1 MPGFNLLATKLGR
14 LAAFFFLYMTEGI
27 PLGFTAT
34 AVATQMRR
42 DGLTPGQI
50 GVFVGILYL
59 PWSWKFLMGPVI
71 DVVYSDRLG
80 KRRGWIIAMQVLM
93 SLSLLAAYP
102 IDFSSRLYLFT
113 GVVLLINIFGAA
125 QDVAIDA
132 LACGVLKEEER
143 GLANGLMFAGAYTG
157 QAVGGSLVLTLAAVT
172 GFKPTF
178 FFVAGCIFAVTMFVA
193 LPMREKRSDGEPVKR
208 GGSLKAI
215 GDDITDYVFTAFW
228 AFFGS
233 RAAAVGLVVALLPAG
248 AYSLSLALQTNLAV
262 ELGFSDAKV
271 AQLALVSTVLSA
283 IGCVVG
289 GFLSDRFGR
298 KRMLAIYLVGTAIP
312 SAYLAWTMHQHH
324 WIMPVDLGLT
334 DRPVPHAVLIQTF
347 WYANIA
353 FAVFQGLM
361 YGTRTA
367 LFMDICTPEVAATQ
381 FTAYMSCLN
390 LVIMY
395 SSWWQ
400 GWCIDRYGYPTTLT
414 LDAGL
419 GLICIVLFPLMTK
432 HGPKTSDAVEA
443 KPDEQ
448 VD

>member
-1 MPGFNLLATKLGR
+1 MFGINLLATKPGR

-50 GVFVGILYL
+50 GFFVGMLYL
-59 PWSWKFLMGPVI
+59 PWSWKFLIGPVV
-71 DVVYSDRLG
+71 DVVYSNRLG

-93 SLSLLAAYP
+93 SLALLGAYP
-102 IDFSSRLYLFT
+102 IDFSTRLHFFT

-143 GLANGLMFAGAYTG
+143 GLANGLMFAGAYAG

-178 FFVAGCIFAVTMFVA
+178 FFVAGCILAVTVFVV
-193 LPMREKRSDGEPVKR
+193 LPMRETKPDEPAKRR
-208 GGSLKAI
+208 TGSLAVI
-215 GDDITDYVFTAFW
+215 RDDIVSYVRTAFW

-233 RAAAVGLVVALLPAG
+233 RAATVGLVVALLPAG
-248 AYSLSLALQTNLAV
+248 AYSLSLPLQTNLAV
-262 ELGFSDAKV
+262 ELGFNDTRV
-271 AQLALVSTVLSA
+271 AQLALVSTILSA
-283 IGCVVG
+283 GGCVLG
-289 GFLSDRFGR
+289 GFLSDVFGR

-312 SAYLAWTMHQHH
+312 TAYLGWMMFSNN
-324 WIMPVDLGLT
+324 WIMPIDTTLA
-334 DRPVPHAVLIQTF
+334 DRPIPPGSLIRAF
-347 WYANIA
+347 WTANIS

-367 LFMDICTPEVAATQ
+367 LFMDICNPEVAGTQ
-381 FTAYMSCLN
+381 FTAYMSFLN

-395 SSWWQ
+395 TSWWQ
-400 GWCIDRYGYPTTLT
+400 GWAIDRYGYPTTLA

-419 GLICIVLFPLMTK
+419 GLICILLFPLIT
-432 HGPKTSDAVEA
+432 PRRVEPLDVAQA
-443 KPDEQ
+443 KSN
-448 VD
+448 